1 MEGILLLR
9 GGVVMLQVNL
19 MGCFSMAVN
28 GERVHADL
36 GPSGQRMAAALFSQP
51 GRLLRR
57 EWIAESFWPQLEEGK
72 SRAALNSALWR
83 LRRILC
89 LEPESAGAK
98 NLISVGDHIVLEEA
112 PWLEVDAL
120 TISRTARLEERSAE
134 PDLEDVLRAIE
145 LYQGPFLEGEDND
158 FFIEE
163 RERLHSCFVEL
174 AQGALKHHL
183 RNRVWKQAIATCRNV
198 LAHDPYRE
206 MFVRV
211 LVAILCLDDRRVEA
225 IRYCERWRNTLLAD
239 IGVEPMPGTLKVFDK
254 IRTCSSEEDL
264 ADLEMTITSGLARS
278 EF

>member
-1 MEGILLLR
+1 
-9 GGVVMLQVNL
+9 
-19 MGCFSMAVN
+19 
-28 GERVHADL
+28 
-36 GPSGQRMAAALFSQP
+36 MAAMLFSQP
-51 GRLLRR
+51 GRMLRR
-57 EWIAESFWPQLEEGK
+57 EWIAESFWPQLEESK

-98 NLISVGDHIVLEEA
+98 NLISVGDHIVLEEK

-120 TISRTARLEERSAE
+120 TISRTAKVEAHCAE
-134 PDLEDVLRAIE
+134 PDLEYVLRAID
-145 LYQGPFLEGEDND
+145 LYQGPFLDGEDSD

-174 AQGALKHHL
+174 AQSALKHHL
-183 RNRVWKQAIATCRNV
+183 RNRVWKQAITTCRNV

-206 MFVRV
+206 MFVRA
-211 LVAILCLDDRRVEA
+211 LVAILCLDDRRAEA

-239 IGVEPMPGTLKVFDK
+239 IGVEPMPRTLKVLEK
-254 IRTCSSEEDL
+254 IRRCSSEEDL
-264 ADLEMTITSGLARS
+264 ADLETTIASGLAQS